1 MDIKFFVP
9 FDTAKALKEKGY
21 PQAWATRYYDTFDGE
36 TSLLINRDIASC
48 VLVGDKDSPYFEKLS
63 KSYTAAPTYHEVVDW
78 FESKGLYITAMHFDV
93 REEPWTA
100 IIDGKEHALGDVY
113 TTREEALNAGI
124 LKAIEMI

>member
-9 FDTAKALKEKGY
+9 FETAKALKEKGY
-21 PQAWATRYYDTFDGE
+21 PQAWATKYYDTFEGKISQFMDKE
-36 TSLLINRDIASC
+36 MASLA
-48 VLVGDKDSPYFEKLS
+48 LVGNTYFETMRKL
-63 KSYTAAPTYHEVVDW
+63 YTAAPTYHEVVDW

-113 TTREEALNAGI
+113 TTREQALNAGI
-124 LKAIEMI
+124 LKALELI